1 MPFGSRK
8 FFGGKV
14 RPGASSVPAVL
25 TISNATFETTAK
37 YGSHSLSANQVS
49 GTPSSQN
56 KITVY
61 PKDRN
66 FFLNSNHAW
75 TIEWWVRS
83 NDDAYNDVGD
93 DIRLARIGSDLS
105 SGFPSNHIP
114 RFALTDPGDP
124 EAWRC
129 IGASGFEDG
138 RYGITATE
146 WVHFAMV
153 SEGTDSTTG
162 QFKWFINGNEQDPAV
177 GYTQDYNDTS
187 WNATNR
193 DFAFGFYDTLPI
205 TNFSG
210 GIFWDEIRISNIV
223 RYTGNFTPATSAFTG
238 DENTLALFHLD
249 NNLTDSSVE
258 GL

>member
-8 FFGGKV
+8 FFSGKV
-14 RPGASSVPAVL
+14 RSGASSIPALL

-37 YGSHSLSANQVS
+37 YGSHSLLAGQVS

-66 FFLNSNHAW
+66 FFLNSDHAW
-75 TIEWWVRS
+75 TIEWWVRTTDDNF
-83 NDDAYNDVGD
+83 NDIGNE
-93 DIRLARIGSDLS
+93 IRLARIGSDLANNY
-105 SGFPSNHIP
+105 PDRHKP
-114 RFALTDPGDP
+114 RFTMIDPGDP

-138 RYGITATE
+138 RRELNATE

-153 SEGTDSTTG
+153 SRGTDSTVG
-162 QFKWFINGNEQDPAV
+162 QLEWFINGVEQDPSV
-177 GYTQDYNDTS
+177 GYTQDYNDIS

-193 DFAFGFYDTLPI
+193 DFAFGFYDTQSVP
-205 TNFSG
+205 NFSG
-210 GIFWDEIRISNIV
+210 GVYWDEIRISNVV
-223 RYTGNFTPATSAFTG
+223 RYTTNFTPPTSAFTG
-238 DENTLALFHLD
+238 DENTLALFHL
-249 NNLTDSSVE
+249 NNNFADASV
-258 GL
+258 